1 MLVDQPGPDYFANL
15 AERPLDEAYAMS
27 TTKVRIT
34 QDLAGLDAEHYGQIQ
49 PTLSGWE
56 IGDITD
62 PSRRGVI
69 DRELTGQHIA
79 CDRQVIVA
87 VSRTGPETAP
97 VYAPPASIA

>member
-1 MLVDQPGPDYFANL
+1 
-15 AERPLDEAYAMS
+15 MS

-87 VSRTGPETAP
+87 VSRTGPETAFGLP
-97 VYAPPASIA
+97 LYTLLLHQSPDPFVAHCIEFLTQGCH